1 MVWYKAQDGNHR
13 NRFHMRRV
21 NFKGA
26 CEALPDCIFDL
37 SDGKNVDK
45 YINNLKLLATYVGQ
59 KYTDGGDIRYTIERM
74 KRFEIEEPDAL
85 DTIPTEFKREVWKRK
100 VAEYVRR
107 NAQLKTNIRT
117 AYILVWGQCTINMQ
131 NKLRAHEDFKTFDE
145 KYDVLELLKAI
156 KSCTYQIEQQK
167 DSALTLV
174 NAMKKFT
181 LFYQGRS
188 VSLEV
193 HYERFNTL
201 LEVLEGYGGELPVQP
216 KQFNEELDYFD
227 DNEKDIQANIYEAK
241 AAANLHHEKES
252 ATLLNA
258 MHK

>member
-1 MVWYKAQDGNHR
+1 M
-13 NRFHMRRV
+13 
-21 NFKGA
+21 
-26 CEALPDCIFDL
+26 
-37 SDGKNVDK
+37 
-45 YINNLKLLATYVGQ
+45 
-59 KYTDGGDIRYTIERM
+59 
-74 KRFEIEEPDAL
+74 
-85 DTIPTEFKREVWKRK
+85 
-100 VAEYVRR
+100 
-107 NAQLKTNIRT
+107 
-117 AYILVWGQCTINMQ
+117 
-131 NKLRAHEDFKTFDE
+131 
-145 KYDVLELLKAI
+145 KAI

-167 DSALTLV
+167 DSALALV

-241 AAANLHHEKES
+241 AAAKDRLKGMFF
-252 ATLLNA
+252 LLSLDRSRYGTFLSELETDKLKGFDN
-258 MHK
+258 